1 MRALVA
7 KLIRKCLREV
17 KRDMGS
23 STFEK
28 EIESL
33 EHFRAELSNFLAG
46 ERDVHAGVRSAEM

>member
-17 KRDMGS
+17 RRDTGS
-23 STFEK
+23 SICEK

-46 ERDVHAGVRSAEM
+46 ERDVHAGVGSAEM